1 MRLLAW
7 GCPRRESRVE
17 KGESGVQGTGHS
29 RGRARLA
36 QFPEKLRRAALWGME
51 PLMLSQGNQVQSS

>member
-1 MRLLAW
+1 M
-7 GCPRRESRVE
+7 E
-17 KGESGVQGTGHS
+17 KGESGAQGTGHS